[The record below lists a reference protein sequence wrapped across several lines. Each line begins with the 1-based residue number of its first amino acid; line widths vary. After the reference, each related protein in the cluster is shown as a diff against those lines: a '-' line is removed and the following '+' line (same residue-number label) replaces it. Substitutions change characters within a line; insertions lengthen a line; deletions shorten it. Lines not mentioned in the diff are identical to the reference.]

1 MEQGRTAV
9 EKGVASMKT
18 PMRFTANAL
27 LCLLVLGCSSGDPD
41 FCSLLSINE
50 VQTFD
55 AGIVSGEMGVR
66 GETFPTRYCIYRN
79 TIDEEVLLLSIGNPT
94 KNLPYYILQT
104 YVPYMEGEN
113 RVEMID
119 GLGLSAAALFSD
131 DEETDRLRFL
141 LANGDDW
148 SVTIRAKGVSDTQSE
163 KFALLK
169 NLGNKALS
177 RF

>member
-1 MEQGRTAV
+1 
-9 EKGVASMKT
+9 
-18 PMRFTANAL
+18 
-27 LCLLVLGCSSGDPD
+27 
-41 FCSLLSINE
+41 
-50 VQTFD
+50 
-55 AGIVSGEMGVR
+55 
-66 GETFPTRYCIYRN
+66 
-79 TIDEEVLLLSIGNPT
+79 
-94 KNLPYYILQT
+94 
-104 YVPYMEGEN
+104 MEGEN

>member
-1 MEQGRTAV
+1 MT
-9 EKGVASMKT
+9 T
-18 PMRFTANAL
+18 PIRFTANAL
-27 LCLLVLGCSSGDPD
+27 LCLLILGCSSDPD

-55 AGIVSGEMGVR
+55 ADIVSGEMGVR
-66 GETFPTRYCIYRN
+66 GETFPTRYCIYKD

-104 YVPYMEGEN
+104 YIPYMEGEN

-119 GLGLSAAALFSD
+119 GLGQSAAALFSE
-131 DEETDRLRFL
+131 DEQTDRLRFL
-141 LANGDDW
+141 LANGVEW

-163 KFALLK
+163 KFTLLK